1 MDIRVL
7 KNSAIHGMHNGDPGE
22 QCTMKSYSG
31 YLKYS
36 VPGLAVLALVL
47 LYLFSFPNVSAESSS
62 PKMATIDFNGKTIR
76 AVIADTPKSRIQG
89 LLGWSSIEEHTGML
103 LDFLTDSTGAIH
115 MEGMKFPI
123 DALWIDSTGEIRVVY
138 DSIQPDKG
146 LVYPS
151 IFPCRYCLEVQAGFC
166 KKYDIKIGRKVR
178 FNVD

>member
-1 MDIRVL
+1 
-7 KNSAIHGMHNGDPGE
+7 MHNGDPGE

-31 YLKYS
+31 YLQYS
-36 VPGLAVLALVL
+36 APGLAVLALVL

-103 LDFLTDSTGAIH
+103 LDFLTDSPGAIH

-146 LVYPS
+146 LIYPS

-178 FNVD
+178 FKVD